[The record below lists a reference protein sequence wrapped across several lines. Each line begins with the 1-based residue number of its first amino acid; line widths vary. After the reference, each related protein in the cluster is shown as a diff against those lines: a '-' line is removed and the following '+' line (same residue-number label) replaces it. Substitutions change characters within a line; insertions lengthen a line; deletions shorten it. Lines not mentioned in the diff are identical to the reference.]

1 MNGCSLGKPL
11 SVILADIH
19 MVRSENA
26 VAHLLNQSLY
36 KRFVND
42 IYTKR
47 NKKTEDVLFIN

>member
-26 VAHLLNQSLY
+26 VAHLLNRSLC

-47 NKKTEDVLFIN
+47 NKNTEDVLFVN

>member
-1 MNGCSLGKPL
+1 MDGCSLGKPL

-36 KRFVND
+36 QRFVND

>member
-26 VAHLLNQSLY
+26 AAHLLNRSLC

-47 NKKTEDVLFIN
+47 NKNTEDVLFVN